1 MRNRTIGLYE
11 KSNDQLVEEEL
22 QCGQIEIFENAD
34 EMERGDVRVVASD
47 ERADIQEAGSKVLT
61 SGRRSES
68 QGTDTEHP
76 LKVFTENLFSNLQE
90 SQAKNQKEL
99 RDRLEKF
106 RLKAR
111 RN

>member
-11 KSNDQLVEEEL
+11 QSNGQLVEEEL
-22 QCGQIEIFENAD
+22 QCGQIFENAD

-47 ERADIQEAGSKVLT
+47 ERGDIQEAGSKVLT

-99 RDRLEKF
+99 SDRLEKF
-106 RLKAR
+106 RLKTR